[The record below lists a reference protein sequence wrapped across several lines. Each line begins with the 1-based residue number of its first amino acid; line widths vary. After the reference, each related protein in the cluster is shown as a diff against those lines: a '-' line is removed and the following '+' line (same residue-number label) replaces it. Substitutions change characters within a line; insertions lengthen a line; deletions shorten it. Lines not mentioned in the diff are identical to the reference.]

1 MSKREV
7 RKEIKSDVEMSTK
20 PKVKKSLSLDEA
32 KTEVVKEI
40 AESIYKILM
49 EEEKLEESN
58 ETDWIFKDKVGD
70 IIETVLNEFESF
82 ANEGK
87 EKKSFASNLVK
98 IFAILLTKKCN
109 ALIEIKNILKLEAE
123 IALQLWPKQ
132 KQQ

>member
-1 MSKREV
+1 M
-7 RKEIKSDVEMSTK
+7 
-20 PKVKKSLSLDEA
+20 DEA
-32 KTEVVKEI
+32 KTEVVNEI
-40 AESIYKILM
+40 AESIYKILT
-49 EEEKLEESN
+49 EEEKLEESS

>member
-20 PKVKKSLSLDEA
+20 PKVKKWLSLDEA
-32 KTEVVKEI
+32 KTEVVNEI
-40 AESIYKILM
+40 AESIYKILT

-58 ETDWIFKDKVGD
+58 ETDWIFKDKVGA

-82 ANEGK
+82 TNECK

-132 KQQ
+132 KQR

>member
-7 RKEIKSDVEMSTK
+7 RKEIKCDVEMSTK
-20 PKVKKSLSLDEA
+20 PKVKKWLSLDEA
-32 KTEVVKEI
+32 KTEVVNEI
-40 AESIYKILM
+40 AESIYKILK

-82 ANEGK
+82 SNEDK
-87 EKKSFASNLVK
+87 EKKSFASSLVK

>member
-1 MSKREV
+1 M
-7 RKEIKSDVEMSTK
+7 RKEIKSNVEKSTK
-20 PKVKKSLSLDEA
+20 PKVKKWLSLDEA
-32 KTEVVKEI
+32 KTEVVNEI
-40 AESIYKILM
+40 AESIYKILT
-49 EEEKLEESN
+49 EEEKLKESN
-58 ETDWIFKDKVGD
+58 ETDWSFKDKVGD

-82 ANEGK
+82 SNEDK
-87 EKKSFASNLVK
+87 EKKSFASSLVK